1 MRSWRD
7 ARLAK
12 CLPYKHYHER
22 LNPEPRLP
30 FLSWVWWQAGEDNAM
45 ASEQKVE
52 GTGMLFHQVTP
63 ELLAS
68 LVCFLPSHVSLCC
81 DRSNLKEQGS
91 WFKRKRIHYGAKA
104 WQSLKVVGVR
114 PGPGNRTANFPSHF
128 LLFQPMGNCGP
139 HLEWVFPLCKT
150 FTDTPR
156 GVSPDQVKMKI
167 NHHTSKI
174 IQFILVAVQLPWEH

>member
-1 MRSWRD
+1 MGGSHIKPESRRSWQQSLRMMPVSGWGWGHRGRRMRSWRD

-22 LNPEPRLP
+22 LNPKPRLP

-81 DRSNLKEQGS
+81 DRRNLKEQGS

-114 PGPGNRTANFPSHF
+114 PGPGTEQRTF
-128 LLFQPMGNCGP
+128 
-139 HLEWVFPLCKT
+139 HLT
-150 FTDTPR
+150 F
-156 GVSPDQVKMKI
+156 SFF
-167 NHHTSKI
+167 S
-174 IQFILVAVQLPWEH
+174 PWENAAHI